1 MKKNSNCANISN
13 IDIEKSAKL
22 LQFAQESGIISNID
36 DVEKAM
42 KRAELE
48 KILKQHPY
56 KISFS
61 SGRWQTYVQDDT
73 QKSGRKK
80 LVKSTEEKLNI
91 ALYEHYKELERSN
104 SLSAITI
111 EKLYPDWKEYKAL
124 RTTAQNYIRRINNDW
139 KHYYINTEIIRI
151 PIAKLNKF
159 VLSNWAHTL
168 IRNNNMTKNQYYNS
182 TIIIRQILDYAVDLQ
197 IIENNPFSL
206 VKIDGRRLFRQI
218 KKKPNETQ
226 VFSKEELNFLHSMA
240 LEDFLS
246 NTRLKYRLAPLSI
259 IFQTLTGLRLGE
271 LCAVCYNDITGDYM
285 TIERMYRPETGEIV
299 QHTKGYEDRE
309 VYLTPEAKKI
319 IRVAKEYQEE
329 HGLNNKGYIFS
340 CDSSPLS
347 GRAVNG
353 LYRKYC
359 DKMDTIYKSSHKAR
373 KTFISALIDG
383 NVNINTI
390 RECVGHAD
398 ERTTYNNYCFD
409 RHTKSEREQL
419 IELALS

>member
-1 MKKNSNCANISN
+1 
-13 IDIEKSAKL
+13 
-22 LQFAQESGIISNID
+22 
-36 DVEKAM
+36 
-42 KRAELE
+42 
-48 KILKQHPY
+48 
-56 KISFS
+56 
-61 SGRWQTYVQDDT
+61 
-73 QKSGRKK
+73 
-80 LVKSTEEKLNI
+80 
-91 ALYEHYKELERSN
+91 
-104 SLSAITI
+104 
-111 EKLYPDWKEYKAL
+111 
-124 RTTAQNYIRRINNDW
+124 
-139 KHYYINTEIIRI
+139 
-151 PIAKLNKF
+151 
-159 VLSNWAHTL
+159 
-168 IRNNNMTKNQYYNS
+168 
-182 TIIIRQILDYAVDLQ
+182 
-197 IIENNPFSL
+197 
-206 VKIDGRRLFRQI
+206 
-218 KKKPNETQ
+218 
-226 VFSKEELNFLHSMA
+226 MA

-259 IFQTLTGLRLGE
+259 IFQTLTGLRPGE
-271 LCAVCYNDITGDYM
+271 LCAVCYSDITGDYI

-319 IRVAKEYQEE
+319 IRMAKEYQEE
-329 HGLNNKGYIFS
+329 HGLSNNGYIFS
-340 CDSSPLS
+340 CDSSSLS
-347 GRAVNG
+347 GHAVNG

>member
-1 MKKNSNCANISN
+1 M
-13 IDIEKSAKL
+13 
-22 LQFAQESGIISNID
+22 
-36 DVEKAM
+36 
-42 KRAELE
+42 
-48 KILKQHPY
+48 
-56 KISFS
+56 
-61 SGRWQTYVQDDT
+61 
-73 QKSGRKK
+73 
-80 LVKSTEEKLNI
+80 
-91 ALYEHYKELERSN
+91 
-104 SLSAITI
+104 
-111 EKLYPDWKEYKAL
+111 
-124 RTTAQNYIRRINNDW
+124 
-139 KHYYINTEIIRI
+139 
-151 PIAKLNKF
+151 
-159 VLSNWAHTL
+159 
-168 IRNNNMTKNQYYNS
+168 
-182 TIIIRQILDYAVDLQ
+182 
-197 IIENNPFSL
+197 
-206 VKIDGRRLFRQI
+206 
-218 KKKPNETQ
+218 
-226 VFSKEELNFLHSMA
+226 FSKEELNFLHSMA

-259 IFQTLTGLRLGE
+259 IFQTLTGLRPGE
-271 LCAVCYNDITGDYM
+271 LCAVCYSDITGDYI

-319 IRVAKEYQEE
+319 IRMAKEYQEE
-329 HGLNNKGYIFS
+329 HGLSNNGYIFS
-340 CDSSPLS
+340 CDSSSLS
-347 GRAVNG
+347 GHAVNG